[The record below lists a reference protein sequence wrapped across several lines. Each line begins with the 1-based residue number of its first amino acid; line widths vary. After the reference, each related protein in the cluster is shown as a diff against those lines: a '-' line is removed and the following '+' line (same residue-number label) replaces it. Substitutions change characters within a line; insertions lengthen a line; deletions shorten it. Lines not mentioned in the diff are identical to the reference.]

1 MDNNRKE
8 RGRLRKVLL
17 LTVLFFTLSIG
28 LNSLSTEAAIADGIH
43 NVKYQVNKPD
53 STSASMANDYFL
65 KPAKLI
71 VSNGTM
77 KIQLTIK
84 NSSWVTEFKPPGGA
98 TVISSNTAADQRV
111 VQFNVTSLG
120 TIKIPMKIDIDDI
133 GYHHSYTV
141 DFVFNSNGLPEKQAT
156 EQKPNSSTQSA
167 GSNQSTN
174 GSSQSKGSAPSENAK
189 SNQSQQQV
197 VSQKPSTQSNQSQG
211 SNDTTNQSS
220 ETNTSEENASKEE
233 QKNSDVT
240 GDTAEVVENPE
251 TADSFPY
258 IYVLLLLASI
268 MLLVKFR
275 NTQKN

>member
-8 RGRLRKVLL
+8 RGHLRKVLL
-17 LTVLFFTLSIG
+17 LTVLFFTLLIG
-28 LNSLSTEAAIADGIH
+28 LNSLSAEAAIADGIH
-43 NVKYQVNKPD
+43 NVKYQVNKPG

-98 TVISSNTAADQRV
+98 TVISSAADQRV
-111 VQFNVTSLG
+111 VQFNVTSLN
-120 TIKIPMKIDIDDI
+120 TIKVAMKIDIDDI

-141 DFVFNSNGLPEKQAT
+141 DFVFNSDGLPEKQAT
-156 EQKPNSSTQSA
+156 EQNPNSSTQSA
-167 GSNQSTN
+167 GSNQSTS
-174 GSSQSKGSAPSENAK
+174 GSSQSKGSTPSENAK
-189 SNQSQQQV
+189 SNQSQQV
-197 VSQKPSTQSNQSQG
+197 VSQKPTTQSNQSSQG

-220 ETNTSEENASKEE
+220 ETNTLEENSSKEE
-233 QKNSDVT
+233 QKNSEVT
-240 GDTAEVVENPE
+240 GDTTEVVENPE

-258 IYVLLLLASI
+258 IYVLLLIASI
-268 MLLVKFR
+268 MLLVKVR